1 MSASSSGHLRFPG
14 FDKNILDGLVLTG
27 NRSNRNR
34 QPGSLCGSIYGQNTT
49 NSSFCFSNSL
59 FQRAARTRRI
69 LAAKPRSFPD
79 RSSNFGLTE
88 RCQGVRRTI
97 CFDDSSVRIEK
108 HDRLPR
114 IVENGPDAAL
124 PFDQFGFGSVALGH
138 IPQLSCK
145 RKPTSGRH
153 ARNCRFEREYVP
165 VAPLP
170 LSMDTQFYELRRHPV
185 LRGVAL

>member
-1 MSASSSGHLRFPG
+1 MYFEEYSQVLFLDIDILATNKSYLDVFTKYKEPYVFACTGNTGYKSYKVFQKGGMLDEFNKFVKDTSKHPLQLMSASSSGHLRFPG

-88 RCQGVRRTI
+88 RCQGVR
-97 CFDDSSVRIEK
+97 S
-108 HDRLPR
+108 
-114 IVENGPDAAL
+114 
-124 PFDQFGFGSVALGH
+124 
-138 IPQLSCK
+138 LS
-145 RKPTSGRH
+145 
-153 ARNCRFEREYVP
+153 
-165 VAPLP
+165 
-170 LSMDTQFYELRRHPV
+170 
-185 LRGVAL
+185 